1 MEQAKMGSFIRD
13 MRIRRGWTQRQLA
26 ERLGVTDKAVSKWER
41 GLCYP
46 DMALL
51 PPLSDVLEVSAAE
64 LLAGEQNRPEVPRSS
79 ETFETFTEATTEAAP
94 DAFASSEVPNKR
106 MDARLRAFVI
116 LTALCLLA
124 ALTCLI
130 CDLALHQRYTWF
142 PLVLASLTFG
152 WSICIL
158 PIAVKKYP
166 VRLALLSLTLWSF
179 PYLLLVSWLIRQP
192 LVWRISIWLVP
203 ISAGYIWGVYALFL
217 KLKNRKWLAAGLA
230 CLLTVPFA
238 AAINATLDR
247 LIHPVESFHD
257 VFCALLMGATC
268 ILVDFWRSAKR

>member
-1 MEQAKMGSFIRD
+1 MEQAKMGSFIRK
-13 MRIRRGWTQRQLA
+13 MRMRQGLTQRQLA

-46 DMALL
+46 DMELL
-51 PPLSDVLEVSAAE
+51 PPLSDVLKVSAAE
-64 LLAGEQNRPEVPRSS
+64 LLTGEQNRPETPCPS
-79 ETFETFTEATTEAAP
+79 EAFTEAAAETTAAA
-94 DAFASSEVPNKR
+94 DAFAPSEPSKKR
-106 MDARLRAFVI
+106 IDARLRAFVV
-116 LTALCLLA
+116 LTASCLLA

-130 CDLALHQRYTWF
+130 CDLAIHQRYTWF
-142 PLVLASLTFG
+142 PLVLASLVFG
-152 WSICIL
+152 WNTCIL
-158 PIAVKKYP
+158 PIAARKYP

-203 ISAGYIWGVYALFL
+203 ISAGYIWSAYAIFL
-217 KLKNRKWLAAGLA
+217 KLKNRKWLAAGLV

-247 LIHPVESFHD
+247 LIHSEESFHD
-257 VFCALLMGATC
+257 VFCALLIGATC